1 MTMNPSRRLTRREYL
16 DIAGMGGGE
25 VRHIMQNLLGIT
37 HISAYNLQ
45 GRLDYESELFQDI

>member
-45 GRLDYESELFQDI
+45 DRLDYESELFQDI